1 MNAPVVILSTGAAN
15 LASVRALFDRLGI
28 AHREAAHGD
37 QAPADI
43 ASAPALVLPG
53 VGSFGHAM
61 TQLGGATGPIANALR
76 TRINAGLPTL
86 CICLGLQLLA
96 NSSEES
102 PGVQGLNILNL
113 AVQKLRPK
121 NLTVPHM
128 GWNLVEPSSSNSIL
142 TPGFAY
148 FANSFAILDLNS
160 LQSQGW
166 SVAATTYDDP
176 FAAAI
181 QRQNVLA
188 CQFHPELSGPWG
200 QLLVHRW
207 LARAGLL
214 PEPAA
219 PSSSPANLSAPKS
232 GVCSRI
238 IPCLDVRDGRIVKG
252 IKFQGLRDAG
262 DPAERAAEYQRQGAD
277 ELVILDVSATPDG
290 RATAAETV
298 RAVRKVL
305 SIPLTVGGGVRTPED
320 ASRLLDAGADKV
332 GVNSAAVDRPELLT
346 DLATR
351 FGRQCVV
358 LALDAARSPSGG
370 WEVVTRSGTHRTGID
385 AIQWA
390 KDAQSRGAGEILLT
404 SWDRDGTGE
413 GYDTLLL
420 SEITKATSIPVIASG
435 GAASANHLF
444 HALQAGAH
452 AVLAATIFHDGTHT
466 VASVKHQLASLGAEI
481 RS

>member
-1 MNAPVVILSTGAAN
+1 
-15 LASVRALFDRLGI
+15 
-28 AHREAAHGD
+28 
-37 QAPADI
+37 
-43 ASAPALVLPG
+43 
-53 VGSFGHAM
+53 M
-61 TQLGGATGPIANALR
+61 TELGGTSGPIANALR
-76 TRINAGLPTL
+76 ARINAGLPTL

-96 NSSEES
+96 TSSEES
-102 PGVQGLNILNL
+102 PGVQGLNILDVP
-113 AVQKLRPK
+113 VQKLRPN

-128 GWNLVEPSSSNSIL
+128 GWNLVQPSSSNTIL
-142 TPGFAY
+142 QPGFAY
-148 FANSFAILDLNS
+148 FANSFAILDLTS
-160 LQSQGW
+160 LQAQGW
-166 SVAATTYDDP
+166 SVAATTYDAP

-188 CQFHPELSGPWG
+188 CQFHPELSGSWG
-200 QLLVHRW
+200 QSLVHRW

-219 PSSSPANLSAPKS
+219 PASTKLSSPILSPPKL

-277 ELVILDVSATPDG
+277 ELVILDVSATPEA

-390 KDAQSRGAGEILLT
+390 KDAQARGAGEILLT

-413 GYDTLLL
+413 GYDTFLL
-420 SEITKATSIPVIASG
+420 SEITKSTSIPVIASG
-435 GAASANHLF
+435 GAASAQHLF

-466 VASVKHQLASLGAEI
+466 VASVKNQLAALGAEI

>member
-15 LASVRALFDRLGI
+15 LASVRALFDRLDI
-28 AHREAAHGD
+28 AHNEA
-37 QAPADI
+37 QSPADI

-61 TQLGGATGPIANALR
+61 TEFGGTSGPIANALR
-76 TRINAGLPTL
+76 ARINAGLPTL

-96 NSSEES
+96 TSSEES
-102 PGVQGLNILNL
+102 PGVQGLNILDVP
-113 AVQKLRPK
+113 VQKLRPK

-128 GWNLVEPSSSNSIL
+128 GWNLVQPSSSNIIFQ
-142 TPGFAY
+142 PGFAY
-148 FANSFAILDLNS
+148 FANSFAIIDLKS

-166 SVAATTYDDP
+166 SVAATTYDAP

-200 QLLVHRW
+200 QALVHSW

-219 PSSSPANLSAPKS
+219 AASSVPNLSPPKL

-238 IPCLDVRDGRIVKG
+238 IPCLDVKGGRIVKG

-277 ELVILDVSATPDG
+277 ELVILDVSATPEA

-346 DLATR
+346 DLANR

-390 KDAQSRGAGEILLT
+390 KDAQARGAGEILLT